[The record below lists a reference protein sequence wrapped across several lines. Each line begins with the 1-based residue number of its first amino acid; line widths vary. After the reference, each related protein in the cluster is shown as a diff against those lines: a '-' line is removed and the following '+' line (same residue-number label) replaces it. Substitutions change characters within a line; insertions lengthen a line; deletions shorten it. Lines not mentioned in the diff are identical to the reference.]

1 MTDCATLEG
10 LFLMKTLFGT
20 DGIRARMGQSPLTPH
35 ELVTLGATVG
45 AWMCSKQTD
54 PQTTPRILIAHDT
67 RHSAPLVKASLKAG
81 LFQYPVTVFDAD
93 VMPTPALFHQVIQG
107 PYDYGIMIT
116 ASHNPYQDNGIKIIT
131 KKDGKLTE
139 NDEQELTALYA
150 HNPYT
155 PSVAQSA
162 IALATAGYEHLG
174 REQKVLDATAQYLEA
189 LRDYFPEPFL
199 RGITIVL
206 DCAQGAYASVAPA
219 FLEELGAHVISLA
232 ITPDGKNINKD
243 CGSLHPQRLQEAVIT
258 HHAHAGFAFDG
269 DGDRL
274 ITVTKN
280 GICKDGDELLSF
292 LLNHPT
298 YQQES
303 AIVGT
308 ILSNE
313 GLAIQLEK
321 QGKILYR
328 TPVGDKN
335 VVQKM
340 KDCGAL
346 IGGEPSGHL
355 ILRDFTDTA
364 DGLFTLLRLAQTALF
379 INDWNFTSFTKLP
392 HITLNVPVTCKKDL
406 ACAPY
411 ATIITTHQAELSEG
425 RVIVRY
431 SGTEPLLRIMV
442 EAADQEEAH
451 TVATKLSQ
459 GLLEA
464 FTKE

>member
-1 MTDCATLEG
+1 MQH
-10 LFLMKTLFGT
+10 LFGT
-20 DGIRARMGQSPLTPH
+20 DGIRTRVGQSPLTPQ
-35 ELVTLGATVG
+35 ELVTFGAAVG
-45 AWMCSKQTD
+45 AWMCSKKVF
-54 PQTTPRILIAHDT
+54 PQILIAHDT

-81 LFQYPVTVFDAD
+81 LLQYPVNLYDGD
-93 VMPTPALFHQVIQG
+93 VIPTPALFHQVIEG

-131 KKDGKLTE
+131 KQDGKLTE
-139 NDEQELTALYA
+139 TDEQELNALYA
-150 HNPYT
+150 HNPHT
-155 PSVAQSA
+155 PS
-162 IALATAGYEHLG
+162 YEHLG
-174 REQKVLDATAQYLEA
+174 TDQKAPDATAQYLDA
-189 LRDYFPEPFL
+189 LREYFPQPFL
-199 RGITIVL
+199 RDITIVL
-206 DCAQGAYASVAPA
+206 DCAHGAYASVAPA
-219 FLEELGAHVISLA
+219 FLKELGANVIPLA
-232 ITPDGKNINKD
+232 TTPNGKNINKN
-243 CGSLHPQRLQEAVIT
+243 CGSLHPQQLQEAVIA
-258 HHAHAGFAFDG
+258 HGAHAGFAFDG

-274 ITVTKN
+274 IAVTKN

-321 QGKILYR
+321 QGKNLYR

-379 INDWNFTSFTKLP
+379 IHDWNFTSFTKFP
-392 HITLNVPVTCKKDL
+392 HVTINVPVTCKKDL
-406 ACAPY
+406 SCAPY
-411 ATIITTHQAELSEG
+411 ATIITAHQAELSEG

-442 EAADQEEAH
+442 EASNQEKAQSVG
-451 TVATKLSQ
+451 TQLSHE
-459 GLLEA
+459 LLEA

>member
-1 MTDCATLEG
+1 MQH
-10 LFLMKTLFGT
+10 LFGT
-20 DGIRARMGQSPLTPH
+20 DGIRARVGQSPLTPH
-35 ELVTLGATVG
+35 ELVTFGATLG
-45 AWMCSKQTD
+45 AWMCTMQTQ
-54 PQTTPRILIAHDT
+54 PNVLLAHDT
-67 RHSAPLVKASLKAG
+67 RHSAHLVKACLKAG
-81 LFQYPVTVFDAD
+81 LLQYPINIYDAD
-93 VMPTPALFHQVIQG
+93 TIPTPTLFHQIMNG
-107 PYDYGIMIT
+107 PYDYGVMIT

-139 NDEQELTALYA
+139 TNEYELNSLYA
-150 HNPYT
+150 HNPHL
-155 PSVAQSA
+155 PH
-162 IALATAGYEHLG
+162 YEYLG
-174 REQKVLDATAQYLEA
+174 TEQKAPDATVQYLEA
-189 LRDYFPEPFL
+189 LRNYFPEPFL
-199 RGITIVL
+199 HGITIVL
-206 DCAQGAYASVAPA
+206 DCAHGAYASVAPA
-219 FLEELGAHVISLA
+219 FLRELGANIIPLA
-232 ITPDGKNINKD
+232 TIPDGKNINKN
-243 CGSLHPQRLQEAVIT
+243 CGSLHPQQLQKAVIA
-258 HHAHAGFAFDG
+258 HGAHAGFAFDG

-280 GICKDGDELLSF
+280 GTCKDGDELLAF

-321 QGKILYR
+321 QGKTLYR

-340 KDCGAL
+340 KACGAL

-379 INDWNFTSFTKLP
+379 IRDWNFTSFTKFP
-392 HITLNVPVTCKKDL
+392 NVTLNLPVTCKKDL
-406 ACAPY
+406 NCAPY
-411 ATIITTHQAELSEG
+411 ATIITAHQAELSKG
-425 RVIVRY
+425 RVIVSY

-442 EAADQEEAH
+442 EAPDQEKA
-451 TVATKLSQ
+451 ATIGNLLSQ
-459 GLLEA
+459 QLTEA
-464 FTKE
+464 LSKE

>member
-1 MTDCATLEG
+1 MQN
-10 LFLMKTLFGT
+10 LFGT
-20 DGIRARMGQSPLTPH
+20 DGIRARVGQSPLTPH
-35 ELVTLGATVG
+35 ELVTFGATLGA
-45 AWMCSKQTD
+45 WICSKQTS
-54 PQTTPRILIAHDT
+54 PQILIAHDT
-67 RHSAPLVKASLKAG
+67 RHSAPLVKACLKAG
-81 LFQYPVTVFDAD
+81 LLQNPVDIYDGGV
-93 VMPTPALFHQVIQG
+93 VPTPALFHQIVDG

-139 NDEQELTALYA
+139 IDEQELNALYA
-150 HNPYT
+150 SNQAT
-155 PSVAQSA
+155 PS
-162 IALATAGYEHLG
+162 YEHLG
-174 REQKVLDATAQYLEA
+174 TDQKAPDATAEYLA
-189 LRDYFPEPFL
+189 VLRLYFPEQFL
-199 RGITIVL
+199 RGITLVL
-206 DCAQGAYASVAPA
+206 DCAQGAYTSIAPV
-219 FLEELGAHVISLA
+219 FLEELGAHIIPLA
-232 ITPDGKNINKD
+232 VTPNGKNINKN
-243 CGSLHPQRLQEAVIT
+243 CGSLYPQQLQEAVIA
-258 HHAHAGFAFDG
+258 HSAHAGFAFDG

-274 ITVTKN
+274 VAVTKN

-313 GLAIQLEK
+313 GLATHLEK

-335 VVQKM
+335 VIQKM

-364 DGLFTLLRLAQTALF
+364 DGLFTLLRIAQAAHFLT
-379 INDWNFTSFTKLP
+379 DWNFTSFKKFP
-392 HITLNVPVTCKKDL
+392 QVTLNVPITCKKDL
-406 ACAPY
+406 TCTPY
-411 ATIITTHQAELSEG
+411 ATIIATHQAELSEG

-442 EAADQEEAH
+442 EASDQEKAYS
-451 TVATKLSQ
+451 VGNQLSHQ
-459 GLLEA
+459 LLEA

>member
-1 MTDCATLEG
+1 MQH
-10 LFLMKTLFGT
+10 LFGT
-20 DGIRARMGQSPLTPH
+20 DGIRAQVGQSPLTPH
-35 ELVTLGATVG
+35 ELVTFGATLG
-45 AWMCSKQTD
+45 TWMCTMHTQ
-54 PQTTPRILIAHDT
+54 PNILLAHDT
-67 RHSAPLVKASLKAG
+67 RHSAPLVKACLKAG
-81 LFQYPVTVFDAD
+81 LLQYPVNLYDGD
-93 VMPTPALFHQVIQG
+93 IIPTPVLFHQVLEG

-139 NDEQELTALYA
+139 TDEQELNALYA
-150 HNPYT
+150 SNSHT
-155 PSVAQSA
+155 SS
-162 IALATAGYEHLG
+162 YEHLG
-174 REQKVLDATAQYLEA
+174 TDQKAPDATAEYLAA
-189 LRDYFPEPFL
+189 LRLYFPEQFL
-199 RGITIVL
+199 RGITLVL

-219 FLEELGAHVISLA
+219 FLEELGARIIPLA
-232 ITPDGKNINKD
+232 ITPNGKNINKD
-243 CGSLHPQRLQEAVIT
+243 CGSLHPHHVQEAVIA

-274 ITVTKN
+274 IAVTKN
-280 GICKDGDELLSF
+280 GICKDGDELLAF

-364 DGLFTLLRLAQTALF
+364 DGLFTLLRLAQTAYLL
-379 INDWNFTSFTKLP
+379 NDWNFTSFTKFP
-392 HITLNVPVTCKKDL
+392 QITLNVPISCKKDL
-406 ACAPY
+406 TCTPY
-411 ATIITTHQAELSEG
+411 AAIITAHQAELSEG

-431 SGTEPLLRIMV
+431 SGTEPLLRIVV
-442 EAADQEEAH
+442 EARDQEKASTIGNH
-451 TVATKLSQ
+451 LSQ
-459 GLLEA
+459 QLQEA

>member
-1 MTDCATLEG
+1 MQN
-10 LFLMKTLFGT
+10 LFGT
-20 DGIRARMGQSPLTPH
+20 DGIRSRVGQSPLTPH
-35 ELVTLGATVG
+35 ELVAFGAALGKWV
-45 AWMCSKQTD
+45 CSKHTQ
-54 PQTTPRILIAHDT
+54 PNILLAHDT
-67 RHSAPLVKASLKAG
+67 RHSAPLVKAALKAG
-81 LFQYPVTVFDAD
+81 LFQHPVTLYDGGIV
-93 VMPTPALFHQVIQG
+93 PTPALFHQVVEG

-131 KKDGKLTE
+131 KKNGKLTQE
-139 NDEQELTALYA
+139 DEQELNALYA
-150 HNPYT
+150 SHQHT
-155 PSVAQSA
+155 SSVAQSA
-162 IALATAGYEHLG
+162 ITYEHLG
-174 REQKVLDATAQYLEA
+174 TEQKISDATARYFEA
-189 LRDYFPEPFL
+189 LKNYFPEPFL
-199 RGITIVL
+199 DGITLIL
-206 DCAQGAYASVAPA
+206 DCAHGSYASTAPA
-219 FLEELGAHVISLA
+219 FLEELGARIIPLA
-232 ITPDGKNINKD
+232 ITPDGKNINKN
-243 CGSLHPQRLQEAVIT
+243 CGSLYPQQLQEAVIK
-258 HHAHAGFAFDG
+258 HGAHAGFAFDG

-274 ITVTKN
+274 VAVTKN
-280 GICKDGDELLSF
+280 GICKDGDELLAF

-313 GLAIQLEK
+313 GLAIQLKK

-379 INDWNFTSFTKLP
+379 IHDWNFTSFTKFPQAILNIP
-392 HITLNVPVTCKKDL
+392 ITSKKDL
-406 ACAPY
+406 SCVPY
-411 ATIITTHQAELSEG
+411 ATIITAHQTELSEG

-442 EAADQEEAH
+442 EASDQEKAYS
-451 TVATKLSQ
+451 VGNQLSQ
-459 GLLEA
+459 ALLEA
-464 FTKE
+464 FKVSSPENKVAVVRSTS